1 MDTWRLLGY
10 FAGRVCSRA
19 AVLTV
24 ISGLDSQTR
33 LMGHFLLL
41 YSWGFSRCS
50 APVDW
55 LVHSHITSC
64 NETVSRQMPW
74 ASNIAKTMTSNGKQF
89 FISPIVFVET
99 HTSIY
104 FYCLNYENWRQ
115 RGHKMFMRVSQ
126 INNLSLFWFLNLNSE
141 ALMLGFRTVLISVKS
156 PVTLFAV
163 KNRYQCSS
171 RWNPTV
177 LSPEPQREGFQ
188 SVCHFFYQDD
198 DEEDDFANNN
208 HRDRSRNSSFGK
220 SSLLRLS
227 FSSLTEFFS

>member
-104 FYCLNYENWRQ
+104 SYRLNYEVIKLTSEGPQNQ
-115 RGHKMFMRVSQ
+115 FMRVSQ
-126 INNLSLFWFLNLNSE
+126 INNLSLFWFLNMNSE

-171 RWNPTV
+171 RSNPTV
-177 LSPEPQREGFQ
+177 LS
-188 SVCHFFYQDD
+188 
-198 DEEDDFANNN
+198 
-208 HRDRSRNSSFGK
+208 
-220 SSLLRLS
+220 L
-227 FSSLTEFFS
+227 